1 MKLRQTLKVVWN
13 NIATNRMRSFLTMLG
28 MIIGVASVIMLVSI
42 MQGFSNQM
50 LETYSS
56 MGINNI
62 SVTLKGRNGNLM
74 FTEDDM
80 YQYAK
85 KHSDNL
91 LGVSPNVSTD
101 GSLNKKS
108 ISVEY
113 TTITGIDENYISI
126 MKKTIQTGHN
136 ITYSDISIKNKVCII
151 GSYIDTKLFNGNA
164 QIGDTIRLN
173 GEEFTISGILAQ
185 SSDNTEWSDDNTFYI
200 PYTTAMRLS
209 GISSVSS
216 YTFFV
221 NDSNLVTAETKNL
234 QDFLFKTYRD
244 SKLYKVSNYV
254 DMLTEINMQMGI
266 FTSVIA
272 GIAGISLLVAGIGIM
287 NIMLVSVSE
296 RTREIGIRKSLG
308 AKHKDIMRQFVLEA
322 ATTSSLGGL
331 IGIILGGLGA
341 IYGGNLV
348 KLNATPSMNTVML
361 SFGISVSIGILFGYL
376 PAKKAAKLNPIDA
389 LRNE

>member
-13 NIATNRMRSFLTMLG
+13 NIVGNRMRSFLTMLG
-28 MIIGVASVIMLVSI
+28 MIIGVASVIMLVSV

-50 LETYSS
+50 VESYSS

-62 SVTLKGRNGNLM
+62 TVSLKGRNGNLM

-85 KHSDNL
+85 EHSDNL
-91 LGVSPNVSTD
+91 LGASPNVSTD

-108 ISVEY
+108 NKVDY
-113 TTITGIDENYISI
+113 VTITGIDESYISI
-126 MKKTIQTGHN
+126 MKKELQLGHN

-151 GSYIDTKLFNGNA
+151 GAYINNKLFNGNA

-173 GEEFTISGILAQ
+173 GEEFVISGILVQ
-185 SSDNTEWSDDNTFYI
+185 SSDGSEWSEDNAFYI
-200 PYTTAMRLS
+200 PYTTAMRLN

-221 NDSNLVTAETKNL
+221 KDSNLVTLETTNL

-254 DMLTEINMQMGI
+254 DMLTEINVQMGI
-266 FTSVIA
+266 LTTVIA

-322 ATTSSLGGL
+322 AATSSIGGLLGILLGGA
-331 IGIILGGLGA
+331 GA
-341 IYGGNLV
+341 ISAGNLI
-348 KLNATPSMNTVML
+348 KLNATPSPNVVLL
-361 SFGISVSIGILFGYL
+361 SFGISAGIGILFGYL
-376 PAKKAAKLNPIDA
+376 PARKAAKLNPIDA

>member
-1 MKLRQTLKVVWN
+1 
-13 NIATNRMRSFLTMLG
+13 MLG
-28 MIIGVASVIMLVSI
+28 MIIGVASVIMLVSV

-50 LETYSS
+50 VDSYSS

-62 SVTLKGRNGNLM
+62 TVTLKGRNGNLM

-80 YQYAK
+80 HQYAK
-85 KHSDNL
+85 EHSDNL

-108 ISVEY
+108 NKVDY
-113 TTITGIDENYISI
+113 VTITGIDESYISI
-126 MKKTIQTGHN
+126 MKKELQLGHN

-151 GSYIDTKLFNGNA
+151 GAYINNKLFNGNA
-164 QIGDTIRLN
+164 QIGDTVRLN
-173 GEEFTISGILAQ
+173 GEEFVISGILVQ
-185 SSDNTEWSDDNTFYI
+185 SSDGSEWSEDNAFYI
-200 PYTTAMRLS
+200 PYTTAMRLN

-221 NDSNLVTAETKNL
+221 KDSNLVTLETTNL
-234 QDFLFKTYRD
+234 QDFLFKEYRD

-254 DMLTEINMQMGI
+254 DMLTEINVQMGI
-266 FTSVIA
+266 LTTVIA

-322 ATTSSLGGL
+322 AATSSIGGLLGILLGGA
-331 IGIILGGLGA
+331 GA
-341 IYGGNLV
+341 ISAGNLI
-348 KLNATPSMNTVML
+348 KLNATPSPDVVML
-361 SFGISVSIGILFGYL
+361 AFGISAGIGILFGYL
-376 PAKKAAKLNPIDA
+376 PARKAAKLNPIDA